1 MKIDNLFKDVDKDFK
16 LELGFIQVDILDF
29 RGKEPDLEF
38 IKERKRE
45 DVVKM
50 AENAGFEFNS
60 QECYYMLP
68 QISRTLPILR
78 IGQNGEV
85 LANKKVIFAVRR
97 VPNSDQ
103 CSLSIDESIVSDM
116 FLVKYNCIDE
126 TFFTRYAQRIIR
138 LFKLAQIKSVV
149 LSALNL
155 G

>member
-138 LFKLAQIKSVV
+138 LFKLAQIKSVG
-149 LSALNL
+149 LSALNW

>member
-1 MKIDNLFKDVDKDFK
+1 MKMDNLFKETDKDFE
-16 LELGFIQVDILDF
+16 LELGFTQVDILDF

-38 IKERKRE
+38 IEERKRE

-50 AENAGFEFNS
+50 AEDAGFEFNS

-68 QISRTLPILR
+68 QISHTIPLLR

-97 VPNSDQ
+97 VPQTDQ
-103 CSLSIDESIVSDM
+103 CNLSIDESIVSDM

-126 TFFTRYAQRIIR
+126 SFFIKYAQRIIR
-138 LFKLAQIKSVV
+138 LFKLAQIKSVG
-149 LSALNL
+149 LNVPAW

>member
-1 MKIDNLFKDVDKDFK
+1 MKMDNLFKETDKDFE
-16 LELGFIQVDILDF
+16 LELGFTQVDILDF

-38 IKERKRE
+38 IQERKRE

-50 AENAGFEFNS
+50 AEDAGFEFNS

-68 QISRTLPILR
+68 QISHTIPMLR

-97 VPNSDQ
+97 VPQSDQ
-103 CSLSIDESIVSDM
+103 CNLSIDESIVSDM

-126 TFFTRYAQRIIR
+126 TFFIKYAQRIIR
-138 LFKLAQIKSVV
+138 LFKLAQIKSVG
-149 LSALNL
+149 LSVPAW

>member
-1 MKIDNLFKDVDKDFK
+1 MDNLFKDVNKDFE
-16 LELGFIQVDILDF
+16 LEIGFTQVDILDF
-29 RGKEPDLEF
+29 RGKEPNLDF
-38 IKERKRE
+38 IEERKRE

-68 QISRTLPILR
+68 QISHTLPILR

-97 VPNSDQ
+97 VPKSDQ

-126 TFFTRYAQRIIR
+126 TFFTKYAQRIIR
-138 LFKLAQIKSVV
+138 LFKLAQIKTVGLSVPTW
-149 LSALNL
+149 

>member
-1 MKIDNLFKDVDKDFK
+1 MDNLFKETDKDFE
-16 LELGFIQVDILDF
+16 LELGFTQVDILDF

-38 IKERKRE
+38 IEERKRE

-68 QISRTLPILR
+68 QISHTLPILR

-85 LANKKVIFAVRR
+85 LANKKVIFAVRK
-97 VPNSDQ
+97 VPNTDQ
-103 CSLSIDESIVSDM
+103 CNLSIDESIVSDM

-138 LFKLAQIKSVV
+138 LFKLAQIKTVGLSVP
-149 LSALNL
+149 NW

>member
-126 TFFTRYAQRIIR
+126 TFFTRYAQRITR
-138 LFKLAQIKSVV
+138 LFKLAQIKSVG
-149 LSALNL
+149 LSALNW

>member
-1 MKIDNLFKDVDKDFK
+1 MDNLFKETDKDFE
-16 LELGFIQVDILDF
+16 LELGFTQVDILEF

-38 IKERKRE
+38 IQERKRE

-50 AENAGFEFNS
+50 AEDAGFEFNS

-68 QISRTLPILR
+68 QISHTIPLLR

-85 LANKKVIFAVRR
+85 LANKKVIFAVRK
-97 VPNSDQ
+97 VPQTDQ
-103 CSLSIDESIVSDM
+103 CKLSIDESIVSDM

-126 TFFTRYAQRIIR
+126 TFFTKYAQRIIR
-138 LFKLAQIKSVV
+138 IFKLAQIKSVG
-149 LSALNL
+149 LSAPAW

>member
-1 MKIDNLFKDVDKDFK
+1 MKMDNLFKDVNKDFE
-16 LELGFIQVDILDF
+16 LEIGFTQVDILDF
-29 RGKEPDLEF
+29 RGKEPNLDF
-38 IKERKRE
+38 IEERKRE

-68 QISRTLPILR
+68 QISHTLPILR

-97 VPNSDQ
+97 VPKSDQ

-126 TFFTRYAQRIIR
+126 TFFTKYAQRIIR
-138 LFKLAQIKSVV
+138 LFKLAQIKTVGLSVPTW
-149 LSALNL
+149 

>member
-85 LANKKVIFAVRR
+85 LANKKIIFAVRR

-103 CSLSIDESIVSDM
+103 CSLFIDESIVSDM

-138 LFKLAQIKSVV
+138 LFKLAQIKAVG
-149 LSALNL
+149 LSALNW

>member
-68 QISRTLPILR
+68 QISHTLPILR

-138 LFKLAQIKSVV
+138 LFKLAQIKSVG
-149 LSALNL
+149 LSALNW

>member
-29 RGKEPDLEF
+29 RGKEPNLDF
-38 IKERKRE
+38 IEERKRE

-85 LANKKVIFAVRR
+85 LANKKIIFAVRR

-138 LFKLAQIKSVV
+138 LFKLAQIKAVG
-149 LSALNL
+149 LSALNW

>member
-1 MKIDNLFKDVDKDFK
+1 MKIDNLFKDVDKDFE
-16 LELGFIQVDILDF
+16 LDLGFTQVNILDF

-38 IKERKRE
+38 IEERKRE

-85 LANKKVIFAVRR
+85 LANKKVIFSVRR

-103 CSLSIDESIVSDM
+103 CNLSIDESIVSDM

-126 TFFTRYAQRIIR
+126 TFFTRYAHRIIR
-138 LFKLAQIKSVV
+138 LFKLAQIKTVGLIV
-149 LSALNL
+149 PVW

>member
-1 MKIDNLFKDVDKDFK
+1 MKMDNLFKDVDKDFE
-16 LELGFIQVDILDF
+16 LEIGFTQVDILDF

-38 IKERKRE
+38 IEERKRE

-68 QISRTLPILR
+68 QISHTLPILR

-85 LANKKVIFAVRR
+85 LANKKVIFVVRR
-97 VPNSDQ
+97 VPKSDQ
-103 CSLSIDESIVSDM
+103 CNLSIDESIVSDM

-126 TFFTRYAQRIIR
+126 TFFTRYAQRITRI
-138 LFKLAQIKSVV
+138 FKLAQIKTVG
-149 LSALNL
+149 LSAPNW

>member
-1 MKIDNLFKDVDKDFK
+1 MDNLFKDVDKDFE
-16 LELGFIQVDILDF
+16 LELGFTQVDILDF

-38 IKERKRE
+38 IEERKRE

-50 AENAGFEFNS
+50 VENAGFEFNS

-68 QISRTLPILR
+68 QISHTLPILR

-97 VPNSDQ
+97 VPNTNQ

-126 TFFTRYAQRIIR
+126 TFFTRYAQRIKR
-138 LFKLAQIKSVV
+138 LFKLAQIKTVGLSVSNFV
-149 LSALNL
+149 
-155 G
+155 

>member
-1 MKIDNLFKDVDKDFK
+1 MDNLFKETDKDFE
-16 LELGFIQVDILDF
+16 LELGFTQVDILDF

-38 IKERKRE
+38 IQERKRE

-50 AENAGFEFNS
+50 AEDAGFEFNS

-68 QISRTLPILR
+68 QISHTIPMLR

-97 VPNSDQ
+97 VPQSDQ
-103 CSLSIDESIVSDM
+103 CNLSIDESIVSDM

-126 TFFTRYAQRIIR
+126 TFFTKYAQRIIR
-138 LFKLAQIKSVV
+138 LFKLAQIKTVGLSVP
-149 LSALNL
+149 AW

>member
-29 RGKEPDLEF
+29 RGKEPNLDF
-38 IKERKRE
+38 IEERKRE

-126 TFFTRYAQRIIR
+126 TFFTRYAQRITR
-138 LFKLAQIKSVV
+138 LFKLAQIKTVG
-149 LSALNL
+149 LSALNW

>member
-1 MKIDNLFKDVDKDFK
+1 MDNLFKETDKDFE
-16 LELGFIQVDILDF
+16 LELGFTQVDILDF

-38 IKERKRE
+38 IQERKRE

-50 AENAGFEFNS
+50 AEDAGFEFNS

-68 QISRTLPILR
+68 QISHTIPLLR

-97 VPNSDQ
+97 VPQTDQ
-103 CSLSIDESIVSDM
+103 CNLSIDESIVSDM

-126 TFFTRYAQRIIR
+126 TFFTKYAQRIIR
-138 LFKLAQIKSVV
+138 LFKLAQIKSVG
-149 LSALNL
+149 LSVPAW